1 MFSLVDGSSSYNNI
15 KMQPLDAEK
24 IASWTQI
31 VNSHDTLMSFSL
43 RNADAT
49 YQQAMIAIS

>member
-1 MFSLVDGSSSYNNI
+1 MFSLVDGSNSYNNI